1 MEDTR
6 ELFPLTPTEDERTA
20 LRDNIIA
27 VFNRSTPQEWMRG
40 MQWYSTANDLAV
52 MVGDGDP
59 VKGAGIIAALSA
71 NVGWAHNVR
80 MAEEMAATGVTR
92 GLPVGIAKANRIM
105 DGYDPA
111 EVIGE
116 RALKTINFFHN
127 IAYPETST
135 GVTVDRHAHDIA
147 RNERWGNRDR
157 GLSTPA
163 RYAIFADAYTAAAAR
178 IGGGVLP
185 SQVQAVT
192 WVVWTRNEVPPRY
205 RRSED

>member
-1 MEDTR
+1 MEF
-6 ELFPLTPTEDERTA
+6 ELYPLEPTEEQRA
-20 LRDNIIA
+20 ELVANIVA

-92 GLPVGIAKANRIM
+92 GLPVGIIKATRIM
-105 DGYDPA
+105 DGEDPG

-135 GVTVDRHAHDIA
+135 GVTIDRHAHDIA
-147 RNERWGNRDR
+147 RGLRWGNTDR
-157 GLSTPA
+157 GLSTPR
-163 RYAIFADAYTAAAAR
+163 RYEVFAEAYRAAAAR
-178 IGGGVLP
+178 IGGGILP

-192 WVVWTRNEVPPRY
+192 WVVWTRNEVPARY
-205 RRSED
+205 RRDGD